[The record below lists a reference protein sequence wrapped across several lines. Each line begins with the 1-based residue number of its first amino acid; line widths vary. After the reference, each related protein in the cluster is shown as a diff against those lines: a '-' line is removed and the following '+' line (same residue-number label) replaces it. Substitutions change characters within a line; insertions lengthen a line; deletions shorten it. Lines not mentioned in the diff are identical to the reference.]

1 MNPKAQD
8 LDKRFYVQHASII
21 MVHKMIVRITVNFYF
36 SLSIGR
42 KSAEQGLD
50 VSRLPVFSLQEKSYI
65 KGTSDFLGLGH
76 FTTRYI
82 TERNY
87 YSRRGPSYQNDRDL
101 VELVDPK
108 WPDMGSQWLH
118 SVPWGFRRLLN
129 FAQVTITLSYL
140 KGIFDLNSWS

>member
-1 MNPKAQD
+1 MTFSIQTNPKALD
-8 LDKRFYVQHASII
+8 LHNNLYANTPVSSWHTTTKWLWASE
-21 MVHKMIVRITVNFYF
+21 TAE
-36 SLSIGR
+36 LSSPLSTGR

-50 VSRLPVFSLQEKSYI
+50 TSRLPAFSLQEKRYV

-87 YSRRGPSYQNDRDL
+87 PSRQGPSYQNDRDL
-101 VELVDPK
+101 VELVDPN
-108 WPDMGSQWLH
+108 WPDLGSQWLY

-129 FAQVTITLSYL
+129 FAQVIVTQAI
-140 KGIFDLNSWS
+140 